1 MAARVFSVW
10 AFFFHV
16 CVVVVLRAREEEK
29 EKEEEEE
36 EEHSFA
42 AAAAAAA
49 AEAEAVAEAAGCLFP
64 FISTLCRDYFRPFRD
79 ANCAATLH
87 TTYPKINI

>member
-49 AEAEAVAEAAGCLFP
+49 AAEAVAEAAGCLFP

>member
-36 EEHSFA
+36 HSFA

-49 AEAEAVAEAAGCLFP
+49 AEAVAEAAGCLFP

>member
-36 EEHSFA
+36 HSFA
-42 AAAAAAA
+42 AAA
-49 AEAEAVAEAAGCLFP
+49 AEAVAEAAGCLFP